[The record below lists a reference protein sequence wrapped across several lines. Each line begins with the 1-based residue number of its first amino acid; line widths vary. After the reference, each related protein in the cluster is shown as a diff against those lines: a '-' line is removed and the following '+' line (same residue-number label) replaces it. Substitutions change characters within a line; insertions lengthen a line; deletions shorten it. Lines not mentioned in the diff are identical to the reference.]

1 MQNSDRSLA
10 GWLAVAGLTLG
21 LLGPAAAADV
31 YYYKD
36 ADGVFHFTNTKQPGA
51 VLFIEDEPIAA
62 AEPAEKREPAI
73 REALLDSQE
82 YDKIIEDC
90 AKENDVEPALVKA
103 VIRAESNFNR
113 MAQSR
118 RGARGLMQLMPTTAR
133 HHGVKNAWDARQNIE
148 GGVKHLRA
156 LLKRHNNNIPR
167 VIAAY
172 NAGSYPVERYRGV
185 PPFAETRSY
194 VARVLRFRTEYLKR
208 QSSLQEKAG
217 LEGS

>member
-10 GWLAVAGLTLG
+10 GWLAIAGLALG
-21 LLGPAAAADV
+21 ALGPAAAADV
-31 YYYKD
+31 YYFKD

-51 VLFIEDEPIAA
+51 VLFLEEDPIAEREAA
-62 AEPAEKREPAI
+62 AEPVI
-73 REALLDSQE
+73 REALLNGQE
-82 YDKIIEDC
+82 YDQIIEDC

-113 MAQSR
+113 MAVSR

-156 LLKRHNNNIPR
+156 LLKRHGNNIPR

-208 QSSLQEKAG
+208 QRSLQEKAG